1 MDVASS
7 LQKVIFAVA
16 ESQSL
21 DAVLQ
26 MIVRGLGERPE
37 VALAR
42 IWLTAPGDICATC
55 HMRSICPD
63 QSSCLHLMAS
73 AGNPFIGTGSA
84 EANGDAWS
92 RTDGHFRRMPLNAP
106 LKIGYAGGT
115 GQSVLIH
122 IQEGQEK
129 QPWIARPDW
138 VREQKIRTIA
148 AQPLIFNKQIL
159 GVLGVFSR
167 NQISEPE
174 FTWLRAFA
182 DQVAVAI
189 TTARNADQLRALL
202 DISNALITHRSW
214 DSLLH
219 AVSGALQR
227 AVAVDGCGL
236 SLYLPDQDVFRL
248 MAVEAVPSSDYF
260 VPGRELRRA
269 ENSVGWVFEHQQPL
283 VHRDLEQEQ
292 QYANERRLAAE
303 GMRSYCAVPLIVSSN
318 CIGVLTVVSRKA
330 GQYSAAHV
338 DFLREIANQV
348 ALAVENLKAYQ
359 EITALKDRLAKEN
372 VYLVEEVR
380 TDHNFGEIVGENAA
394 LRRVLKEV
402 ETVAPTDST
411 VLICGE
417 TGTGKELVARALHDL
432 SPRRDRT
439 FVKLNCAAIPTGLL
453 ESELFGHEKGAFT
466 GAITQKIGRFE
477 LAHHGTLFLDEVGD
491 IPPELQPKLLRALQE
506 HEFERL
512 GSARTI
518 QVDVRV
524 VAATNRDLADMV
536 ADGRFRSDL
545 YYRLNVFPVVLP
557 PLRERRDDIPVL
569 VRHFTQRFAQRMG
582 RRIETI
588 PAEVMDA
595 LVRYPWPGNI
605 REMQNVIE
613 RAVILSRGPELKLP
627 LSELKQQTIG
637 PSADFPSSLSTLE
650 EAEREHILRVL
661 GETNWILGGPAGA
674 ALKLGMKRTTLQSK
688 MRKLGIAR
696 PQ

>member
-26 MIVRGLGERPE
+26 MIVRGLAERPE

-55 HMRSICPD
+55 HMRSMCPD

-73 AGNPFIGTGSA
+73 AGNPFIGAGFT
-84 EANGDAWS
+84 ETNPDAWS

-138 VREQKIRTIA
+138 AREQKIRSVA

-167 NQISEPE
+167 NQINEPE

-202 DISNALITHRSW
+202 DINNALITHRSW

-227 AVAVDGCGL
+227 AVSLDGCAL
-236 SLYLPDQDVFRL
+236 SLYLPDKDVFRV

-260 VPGRELRRA
+260 VAGRELKRA
-269 ENSVGWVFEHQQPL
+269 DNSLGWVFEHQQPL

-318 CIGVLTVVSRKA
+318 CIGVLSVVSRKA
-330 GQYSAAHV
+330 GQYSTAHV

-348 ALAVENLKAYQ
+348 ALAVENMKAYQ
-359 EITALKDRLAKEN
+359 EITELKDRLAKEN
-372 VYLVEEVR
+372 LYLEEEVR
-380 TDHNFGEIVGENAA
+380 TGHNFGEIVGKSAA
-394 LRRVLKEV
+394 LRRALKEV

-466 GAITQKIGRFE
+466 GAITQKVGRFE

-491 IPPELQPKLLRALQE
+491 IPLELQPKLFRALQE
-506 HEFERL
+506 REFERL
-512 GSARTI
+512 GSTRTI
-518 QVDVRV
+518 RVDVRL
-524 VAATNRDLADMV
+524 VAATNRDLAQMV
-536 ADGRFRSDL
+536 AESRFRSDL

-557 PLRERRDDIPVL
+557 PLRERCDDIPML
-569 VRHFTQRFAQRMG
+569 ARHFTQRFAQRMG
-582 RRIETI
+582 RQIQTI
-588 PAEVMDA
+588 PAAAMDA

-605 REMQNVIE
+605 REMQNIIE
-613 RAVILSRGPELKLP
+613 RAVILSRGLELEIP
-627 LSELKQQTIG
+627 QSELKQQTKAASI
-637 PSADFPSSLSTLE
+637 DFPSSLSTLE

-661 GETNWILGGPAGA
+661 GETHWMIGGPAGA
-674 ALKLGMKRTTLQSK
+674 AFKLGMKRTTLQSK

-696 PQ
+696 P

>member
-1 MDVASS
+1 MDVAS

-16 ESQSL
+16 ESQSV

-26 MIVRGLGERPE
+26 MIVRGLAERTE

-42 IWLTAPGDICATC
+42 IWLTAPGDICTTC
-55 HMRSICPD
+55 HMRNICPD

-73 AGNPFIGTGSA
+73 AGNPFIEAGS
-84 EANGDAWS
+84 GQMHSDAWS

-115 GQSVLIH
+115 GESVLIH

-138 VREQKIRTIA
+138 VREQKIRSIA

-167 NQISEPE
+167 NPISEPE

-182 DQVAVAI
+182 GQVAVAI

-219 AVSGALQR
+219 AVSEALQR
-227 AVAVDGCGL
+227 AVSVDGCAF

-260 VPGRELRRA
+260 VTGRELKRA
-269 ENSVGWVFEHQQPL
+269 ESNVGWVFEHRQPL
-283 VHRDLEQEQ
+283 VYRDLEQEL
-292 QYANERRLAAE
+292 QYANERRLVAE

-318 CIGVLTVVSRKA
+318 CIGVLSVVSRKA
-330 GQYSAAHV
+330 GQYSTAHV
-338 DFLREIANQV
+338 NFLREIANQV
-348 ALAVENLKAYQ
+348 ALAVENMKAYH
-359 EITALKDRLAKEN
+359 EITELKDRLAKEN
-372 VYLVEEVR
+372 LYLEEEVR
-380 TDHNFGEIVGENAA
+380 TGHNFGEIVGESAA
-394 LRRVLKEV
+394 LRRALNEV
-402 ETVAPTDST
+402 ETVAPTSST

-477 LAHHGTLFLDEVGD
+477 LAHQGTLFLDEVGD
-491 IPPELQPKLLRALQE
+491 IPLELQPKLFRALQE
-506 HEFERL
+506 QEFERL
-512 GSARTI
+512 GSSRTLR
-518 QVDVRV
+518 VDVRL
-524 VAATNRDLADMV
+524 VAATNRDLAQMV
-536 ADGRFRSDL
+536 ADGGFRSDL
-545 YYRLNVFPVVLP
+545 YYRLNVFPLVLP
-557 PLRERRDDIPVL
+557 SLRERRDDIPML
-569 VRHFTQRFAQRMG
+569 ARHFTQRFARRMG
-582 RRIETI
+582 RRIEII
-588 PAEVMDA
+588 PTAVMEA
-595 LVRYPWPGNI
+595 LVHYAWPGNI

-613 RAVILSRGPELKLP
+613 RAVILSRGPALEIP
-627 LSELKQQTIG
+627 LSELKQQPKAAT
-637 PSADFPSSLSTLE
+637 ADFPSRLSTLE

-661 GETNWILGGPAGA
+661 GETNWILGGPEGA
-674 ALKLGMKRTTLQSK
+674 AFKLGMKRTTLQSK

>member
-26 MIVRGLGERPE
+26 MIVRGLAERPE

-73 AGNPFIGTGSA
+73 AGNPFIEAGSA
-84 EANGDAWS
+84 EANADAWS

-115 GQSVLIH
+115 GRSVLIH

-138 VREQKIRTIA
+138 VREQKIRSIA
-148 AQPLIFNKQIL
+148 AQPLIFSKQIL

-167 NQISEPE
+167 NPISEPE

-202 DISNALITHRSW
+202 DLSNALITHRSW

-227 AVAVDGCGL
+227 AVSLDGCAL

-248 MAVEAVPSSDYF
+248 MAVEAMPSSDYF
-260 VPGRELRRA
+260 VAGRELRRA

-283 VHRDLEQEQ
+283 VHRDLEQEL
-292 QYANERRLAAE
+292 QYASERQLAAE
-303 GMRSYCAVPLIVSSN
+303 GMRSYCAVPLIVRGN
-318 CIGVLTVVSRKA
+318 CIGVLSVVSRKA
-330 GQYSAAHV
+330 GQYSTAHV

-359 EITALKDRLAKEN
+359 EITELKDQLAKEN
-372 VYLVEEVR
+372 AYLEEEVR
-380 TDHNFGEIVGENAA
+380 TEHNFGEIVGESAA
-394 LRRVLKEV
+394 LRRVLKQV
-402 ETVAPTDST
+402 ETVAPTGST
-411 VLICGE
+411 VLIRGE
-417 TGTGKELVARALHDL
+417 TGTGKELIARALHDL
-432 SPRRDRT
+432 SPRAGPHLRQAQLR
-439 FVKLNCAAIPTGLL
+439 
-453 ESELFGHEKGAFT
+453 GHPHGA
-466 GAITQKIGRFE
+466 
-477 LAHHGTLFLDEVGD
+477 
-491 IPPELQPKLLRALQE
+491 
-506 HEFERL
+506 L
-512 GSARTI
+512 G
-518 QVDVRV
+518 
-524 VAATNRDLADMV
+524 
-536 ADGRFRSDL
+536 
-545 YYRLNVFPVVLP
+545 
-557 PLRERRDDIPVL
+557 
-569 VRHFTQRFAQRMG
+569 
-582 RRIETI
+582 
-588 PAEVMDA
+588 
-595 LVRYPWPGNI
+595 
-605 REMQNVIE
+605 E
-613 RAVILSRGPELKLP
+613 RAVRPREGRLHRRHQPEDRPLRAGAPGDAVPRRG
-627 LSELKQQTIG
+627 
-637 PSADFPSSLSTLE
+637 
-650 EAEREHILRVL
+650 RRH
-661 GETNWILGGPAGA
+661 PAGA
-674 ALKLGMKRTTLQSK
+674 AAQAAPRAAGAGVRAAGQHQDDQGGRAPGGGHEPRPGGRWSPTAASAATSTT
-688 MRKLGIAR
+688 A
-696 PQ
+696 

>member
-1 MDVASS
+1 
-7 LQKVIFAVA
+7 
-16 ESQSL
+16 
-21 DAVLQ
+21 
-26 MIVRGLGERPE
+26 
-37 VALAR
+37 
-42 IWLTAPGDICATC
+42 
-55 HMRSICPD
+55 MRSICPD

-73 AGNPFIGTGSA
+73 AGNPFIEAGSA
-84 EANGDAWS
+84 EANVDWS
-92 RTDGHFRRMPLNAP
+92 RTNGHFCRMPLNAP

-122 IQEGQEK
+122 IQEGHER

-138 VREQKIRTIA
+138 AREQKIRSIA

-202 DISNALITHRSW
+202 DINNALITHRSW

-227 AVAVDGCGL
+227 AVSLDGCAL
-236 SLYLPDQDVFRL
+236 SLYLPEQDVFRL
-248 MAVEAVPSSDYF
+248 MAVEAMPSSDYL
-260 VPGRELRRA
+260 VAGREHGRA
-269 ENSVGWVFEHQQPL
+269 DDSVGWVFDHQQPL

-292 QYANERRLAAE
+292 QYENERRLACE
-303 GMRSYCAVPLIVSSN
+303 GMRSFCAVPLIVRSN
-318 CIGVLTVVSRKA
+318 CIGVLSVVSRK
-330 GQYSAAHV
+330 GGEYSTAHV

-348 ALAVENLKAYQ
+348 ALAVENMKAYQ
-359 EITALKDRLAKEN
+359 EITELKDRLAKEN
-372 VYLVEEVR
+372 LYLEEEVR
-380 TDHNFGEIVGENAA
+380 TGHNFNEIVGKSAA
-394 LRRVLKEV
+394 LRRALKEV
-402 ETVAPTDST
+402 ETVAPTGST

-453 ESELFGHEKGAFT
+453 ESELFGHEKGSFT
-466 GAITQKIGRFE
+466 GAITQKVGRFE
-477 LAHHGTLFLDEVGD
+477 LAHQGTLFLDEVGD
-491 IPPELQPKLLRALQE
+491 IPLELQPKLLRALQE
-506 HEFERL
+506 QEFERL
-512 GSARTI
+512 GSTRTI
-518 QVDVRV
+518 RVDVRL
-524 VAATNRDLADMV
+524 VAATNRDLTQMV
-536 ADGRFRSDL
+536 AEGHFRSDL
-545 YYRLNVFPVVLP
+545 FYRLNVFPVVLP
-557 PLRERRDDIPVL
+557 PLRERRHDIPL
-569 VRHFTQRFAQRMG
+569 LARHFTQRFAQRMG

-588 PAEVMDA
+588 PAAVMDA

-613 RAVILSRGPELKLP
+613 RAVILSRGSELEIP
-627 LSELKQQTIG
+627 LSELKQQTKADSPAAPSG
-637 PSADFPSSLSTLE
+637 PSTLE
-650 EAEREHILRVL
+650 QADREHILRTL
-661 GETNWILGGPAGA
+661 REANWIIGGPEGA
-674 ALKLGMKRTTLQSK
+674 ASRLGMKRTTLQSK